1 VTFTQLS
8 IETSIATMT
17 LVEPDYVVQRFREG
31 SKLDRPGF
39 EENRRVRQ
47 ELKPANPYVMLS
59 ILPEDL
65 DFELNIIA
73 TDHFG
78 AAQEVEGL
86 AALAVVAHGQMAQGV
101 TAIFFKY
108 FPPKFPARIFSNE
121 EEARDWLNEVR
132 SNR

>member
-1 VTFTQLS
+1 
-8 IETSIATMT
+8 MT

-108 FPPKFPARIFSNE
+108 FPLFKYYYYIRFFFS
-121 EEARDWLNEVR
+121 ADKTRGTWAPGP
-132 SNR
+132 